1 MSFARATKA
10 FPLEVPSTRDAR
22 ESAPPGAVGAGGSS
36 LVAGTSARGHV
47 DKEEAVDD
55 DETDEGAATTKSVD
69 VRRLNERGQKV
80 STTAWFGAR
89 SSGATTCRA

>member
-69 VRRLNERGQKV
+69 VGGGVLV
-80 STTAWFGAR
+80 VIVVVAAADA
-89 SSGATTCRA
+89 SSCAVTSAAA